1 MEIDYSLIKS
11 RRRELGWSQAVLARL
26 TKLSKLTILKIESGK
41 GNPTLKTYC
50 KIYQILENGKS
61 GSKKQV

>member
-1 MEIDYSLIKS
+1 MVINYEQIKA
-11 RRRELGWSQAVLARL
+11 RRKELGWSQAVLARL

-50 KIYQILENGKS
+50 KIYEVLENGKS
-61 GSKKQV
+61 RQKKQV